1 MKLESS
7 MEQIKNKREKL
18 KRITNDYK
26 VTSLTTTIS
35 NNNKDNSNIE
45 STEQQIDTTRIL
57 LCF

>member
-7 MEQIKNKREKL
+7 MEQIKNQREKL

-45 STEQQIDTTRIL
+45 SIEQQIDTTRIF

>member
-7 MEQIKNKREKL
+7 MEQIKNQREKL

-45 STEQQIDTTRIL
+45 STKQQIDTIRIF

>member
-7 MEQIKNKREKL
+7 MEQIKNQREKL
-18 KRITNDYK
+18 KRTTNDYK
-26 VTSLTTTIS
+26 VISLTTTIS

-45 STEQQIDTTRIL
+45 STKQQIDTIRIF